1 MECTTLIDARWL
13 LEFAQDNVVP
23 ERKWVVLA
31 WQHVPEEAVASVER
45 LRYCQTRE
53 AKRGRGLLP
62 VKGTSRASS
71 RSRCYHMAGLRR
83 RIPAPTASSCARW
96 CRCSRRW

>member
-45 LRYCQTRE
+45 LRYWHRE
-53 AKRGRGLLP
+53 QRTTGQAQP
-62 VKGTSRASS
+62 
-71 RSRCYHMAGLRR
+71 RC
-83 RIPAPTASSCARW
+83 P
-96 CRCSRRW
+96 